1 MATGEELRRM
11 ALALDGTVEAP
22 HFDRTAFKVARTY
35 ATLAPDGL
43 TANFRFTPDERE
55 FKCMLAPKVF
65 AAVPNAWGRQG
76 WTTALLSELS
86 EAELVSA
93 LETAWRH
100 ALPRNRAPS
109 RHRQARIR
117 P

>member
-1 MATGEELRRM
+1 MATAEQLRQA
-11 ALALDGTVEAP
+11 ALALEGTIEAP
-22 HFDRTAFKVARTY
+22 HFDRTAFKVSRIY

-43 TANFRFTPDERE
+43 TANLKLSVDEQE
-55 FKCMLAPKVF
+55 FKCLLAPRAF

-76 WTTALLSELS
+76 WTTAKLAELS
-86 EAELVSA
+86 QPELTNA

-100 ALPRNRAPS
+100 ALPRRKALS
-109 RHRQARIR
+109 RK